1 MTLLIIDAIFQPIVT
16 AELLRQAISYLVAEA
31 DLPFSIVK
39 QPSFNYLLELLN
51 PQRKSMEYGHKS
63 IKNII
68 DRMFMAHTEYNQKML
83 ASITHLS
90 FTVDAWTSPNMKAF
104 MAITAHGIT
113 PDWQILD
120 LLIAMPSVEGIFFS
134 VIFISLLGIG
144 LITFESN
151 RTTHWRQLWRHAGR
165 HTQQPRAVRQIN

>member
-1 MTLLIIDAIFQPIVT
+1 
-16 AELLRQAISYLVAEA
+16 
-31 DLPFSIVK
+31 
-39 QPSFNYLLELLN
+39 
-51 PQRKSMEYGHKS
+51 
-63 IKNII
+63 
-68 DRMFMAHTEYNQKML
+68 ML

-120 LLIAMPSVEGIFFS
+120 LLIAMPLVEGIFFS

-151 RTTHWRQLWRHAGR
+151 RTTHWRHAGR
-165 HTQQPRAVRQIN
+165 HTRQPRAVRQIN